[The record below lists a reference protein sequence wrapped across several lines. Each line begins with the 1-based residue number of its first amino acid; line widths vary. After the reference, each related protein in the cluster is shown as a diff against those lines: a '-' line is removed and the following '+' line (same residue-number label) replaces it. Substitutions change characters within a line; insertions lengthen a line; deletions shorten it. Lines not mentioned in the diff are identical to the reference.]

1 MRCSRIKTR
10 SGCGRSTTL
19 SVTSLKRAIE
29 GRRESALASLYA
41 NEAIVQLIDRDNP
54 PSRPR
59 SLKGKGVIA
68 SCFEDVCGRDMTHE
82 IEAGV
87 SMGIA
92 SRHAKLRIFR
102 RDEGVLFCDDRF
114 EGRKDRMPGSR
125 TSLGWVTIGWLAPRF
140 ALGSA

>member
-68 SCFEDVCGRDMTHE
+68 SCFEDVCGRDMTHK

-87 SMGIA
+87 SMGNRLAVTQSCVYPDGTKVFCSAMIDLKGEKIA
-92 SRHAKLRIFR
+92 CQVVVQAW
-102 RDEGVLFCDDRF
+102 DG
-114 EGRKDRMPGSR
+114 
-125 TSLGWVTIGWLAPRF
+125 
-140 ALGSA
+140 